1 MSCLVLGIFLA
12 CVLFGFV
19 AMVVLHDLE
28 NYRYWHGC
36 YPWQPHEPRVY
47 HNVFAVFDEDGN
59 TRFITDDEQ
68 EGNERG

>member
-1 MSCLVLGIFLA
+1 
-12 CVLFGFV
+12 
-19 AMVVLHDLE
+19 LE